1 MYTYKV
7 TYSIINNPKI
17 LQEYIELDEYIEDN
31 EILEEVILE
40 TLSEYLDTYLNA
52 YYKET
57 DITITNIEPCEGYY
71 TNKELNNCTEDNKLC

>member
-1 MYTYKV
+1 MYTYRV

-17 LQEYIELDEYIEDN
+17 LQEYIQIEEHIEDN

-40 TLSEYLDTYLNA
+40 TLLDYLAPYC
-52 YYKET
+52 KET
-57 DITITNIEPCEGYY
+57 EVTITNIETMERGY